1 MRILEL
7 EPQGDW
13 QGVCILSGGSIRS
26 QDSLNCHVALT
37 FPPAGFLGVA
47 LQYVLMAGKG
57 LSRVAIFL
65 LKLNFVWMYFL

>member
-26 QDSLNCHVALT
+26 QDSLNCHVAFT
-37 FPPAGFLGVA
+37 FPPCWFSGGSFTVGINGWERP
-47 LQYVLMAGKG
+47 LQSG
-57 LSRVAIFL
+57 
-65 LKLNFVWMYFL
+65 YFLA